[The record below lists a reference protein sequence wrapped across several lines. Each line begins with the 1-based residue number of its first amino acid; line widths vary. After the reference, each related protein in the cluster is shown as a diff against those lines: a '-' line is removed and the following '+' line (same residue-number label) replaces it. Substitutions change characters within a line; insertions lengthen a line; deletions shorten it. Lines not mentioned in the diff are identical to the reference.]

1 MPHNAFDKNPVG
13 SDSALQATLRDA
25 LHAELAQ
32 IDPEAGLAQL
42 HARLQAAP
50 PQTRAHAPRTPLLTW
65 RGALRGW
72 FTQWPTAL
80 ASLVIVLQAG
90 LLAWQAPPPHD
101 DVAWRGT
108 GVEALGSA
116 PTALLAVHFAPQAPL
131 QAVTTLLHSLRA
143 EAVAGPDEDG
153 LWTLAVP
160 TAQRDAALAQLR
172 ASPLVQA
179 ATAP

>member
-1 MPHNAFDKNPVG
+1 MPNNPG
-13 SDSALQATLRDA
+13 NDSDAALQATLRAA

-32 IDPEAGLAQL
+32 ADPAAGLAQL
-42 HARLQAAP
+42 HARLQADA
-50 PQTRAHAPRTPLLTW
+50 AHAPVATSAGW
-65 RGALRGW
+65 RAALRGW

-143 EAVAGPDEDG
+143 EAVAGPDADG

-160 TAQRDAALAQLR
+160 TAQRDTALAQLR